1 MRVVTFNIRHGA
13 GLDRRVDLDRIARVI
28 AASGAE
34 VAGLQ
39 EVDRHYGPRSGFV
52 DQPAYLADRL
62 GMEVV
67 FGANLGDTFGNA
79 VLSAHPIVRWQNVHL
94 DGGDREQRGLLR
106 AEIDAGGHR
115 WPVYVT
121 HLENEDAAI
130 RLDQARLVADLVGVP
145 DGRTALLAD
154 LNAEPGSPE
163 LRVLSRNLVA
173 AEHGPTF
180 PAVWPCRRIDHVLCS
195 ADLRVDAAV
204 MRSITA
210 SDHRPVV
217 ADLA

>member
-28 AASGAE
+28 AATGAE

-39 EVDRHYGPRSGFV
+39 EVDRRHGPRSGYV
-52 DQPAYLADRL
+52 DQPAYLAGRL
-62 GMEVV
+62 GMEVA

-79 VLSAHPIVRWQNVHL
+79 VLSALPIAAWENVHL
-94 DGGDREQRGLLR
+94 DGGGRERRGLLR
-106 AEIDAGGHR
+106 AEIGR
-115 WPVYVT
+115 WLVYVT
-121 HLENEDAAI
+121 HIENEDGAI
-130 RLDQARLVADLVGVP
+130 RLDQARRVADLIGEP
-145 DGRTALLAD
+145 GRPTVLLAD

-163 LRVLSRNLVA
+163 LRVLGRHLVA

-180 PAVWPCRRIDHVLCS
+180 PAAWPCRTIDHVLGS
-195 ADLRVDAAV
+195 ADVRVSARVA
-204 MRSITA
+204 RSFGARIA